1 MDKFKLRIK
10 LSSGAEFEAE
20 GSLDFVSRQKAEF
33 ISEIANKSGGE
44 PENRFYLAW
53 SDLTIDVSGLKILK
67 GKYPEITTNEAA
79 ILLIGANQSN
89 DKKGISAIRLSR
101 ALKSSGYK
109 IIRIDRLL
117 SNEIRNAD
125 IVFSGTKRN
134 RVYTLSPKGWEKT
147 LLIAKKINYILN
159 P

>member
-53 SDLTIDVSGLKILK
+53 SDLTIDVNGLKILK
-67 GKYPEITTNEAA
+67 GKYPEITANEAA
-79 ILLIGANQSN
+79 ILLIGANQ
-89 DKKGISAIRLSR
+89 
-101 ALKSSGYK
+101 LKSSGYK